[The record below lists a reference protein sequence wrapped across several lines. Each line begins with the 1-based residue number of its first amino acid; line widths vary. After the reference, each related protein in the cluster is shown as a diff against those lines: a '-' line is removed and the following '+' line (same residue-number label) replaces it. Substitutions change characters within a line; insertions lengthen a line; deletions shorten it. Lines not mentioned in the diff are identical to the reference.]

1 MAAVLKR
8 DLGVDAELVE
18 GKRSEFTVWV
28 GDAMV
33 AEKSRVAFPSDEE
46 VLAAVRAALGPS

>member
-33 AEKSRVAFPSDEE
+33 AGKSRVAFPSDEE
-46 VLAAVRAALGPS
+46 VLAAVRAAIGPS

>member
-1 MAAVLKR
+1 VAAVLKR

-46 VLAAVRAALGPS
+46 VLAAVRAAFGPS